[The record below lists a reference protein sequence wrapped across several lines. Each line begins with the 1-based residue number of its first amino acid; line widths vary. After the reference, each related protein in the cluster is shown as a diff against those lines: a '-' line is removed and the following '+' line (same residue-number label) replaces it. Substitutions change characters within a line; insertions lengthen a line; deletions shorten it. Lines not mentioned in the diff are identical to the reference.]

1 MTFFISGMEYNP
13 TSIDLVKKFIIDCK
27 IALGKNPFLWF
38 AFQSNSLSD
47 YCYSSELFKEEFE
60 NMIKFFEEEVNFS
73 LPKLFMNMR
82 NSREVTEVAKTVKT
96 DSLYLPSKITNIV
109 DYLNVWKSSIS
120 SYIPTLVPISSD
132 DLAKNYSILFEHAT
146 EKGKLNVILFRG
158 DSKFDL
164 KKIEM
169 AILACGV
176 EQDNIFIHTFK
187 SKHTKE
193 DIKSFLLN
201 KKGFLIVQE
210 ELFCGMEAKSVVYC
224 LEDSY
229 DGYDHNIRVNVMR
242 ACSQLNIIYR
252 YRKDY
257 HNRIEF
263 PKANLDPTFMNGC
276 EKVMKCVSFKCITC
290 QNITKELG
298 RDGNETKG
306 IGICKSCSL
315 SCHHYHKKEHK
326 DRRNPEIITSRS
338 LERNNMEKLENWKGD
353 KCECPTKHPI
363 CLYKNVK

>member
-60 NMIKFFEEEVNFS
+60 NMIKFFEEEVNFF
-73 LPKLFMNMR
+73 LPKFFMNMR

-146 EKGKLNVILFRG
+146 EKGKLNVILFRE
-158 DSKFDL
+158 DSSFNV
-164 KKIEM
+164 KKIKK
-169 AILACGV
+169 AVLNCGV
-176 EQDNIFIHTFK
+176 EPENIFIHTFD
-187 SKHTKE
+187 SEHTKE
-193 DIKSFLLN
+193 DIKAFLRN
-201 KKGFLIVQE
+201 QRGFLICQE

-224 LEDSY
+224 LDEDLHY
-229 DGYDHNIRVNVMR
+229 GFPDNVRVNLMR
-242 ACSQLNIIYR
+242 ACSQLNIIFCYE
-252 YRKDY
+252 KDKWS
-257 HNRIEF
+257 RIEF
-263 PKANLDPTFMNGC
+263 PKANLDPTFINGC
-276 EKVMKCVSFKCITC
+276 EHVMKKFALKCITC
-290 QNITKELG
+290 EKIAKELG
-298 RDGNETKG
+298 RDEDEKDEVL
-306 IGICKSCSL
+306 ICKSCSL
-315 SCHHYHKKEHK
+315 SCHHYHQKDWQSTTFDPKKG
-326 DRRNPEIITSRS
+326 SV
-338 LERNNMEKLENWKGD
+338 
-353 KCECPTKHPI
+353 KCECKTKHPI
-363 CLYKNVK
+363 CLFKTLK

>member
-1 MTFFISGMEYNP
+1 MAKEFI
-13 TSIDLVKKFIIDCK
+13 LDCK
-27 IALGKNPFLWF
+27 KTLGNNPFLWF
-38 AFQSNSLSD
+38 AFQTNALNDLCGSSD
-47 YCYSSELFKEEFE
+47 NFKNEFE
-60 NMIKFFEEEVNFS
+60 NLLKILEDEVNFF

-96 DSLYLPSKITNIV
+96 DYDSSNVTSVV
-109 DYLNVWKSSIS
+109 DSLNVWKSSIC
-120 SYIPTLVPISSD
+120 SYIPTLIPISRE
-132 DLAKNYSILFEHAT
+132 DLDENYTKLFAHAT

-290 QNITKELG
+290 QNITKEIG